1 MQILGGIGYTNVYP
15 VERMLRDS
23 RLMSIWTGTNEIMSL
38 VIQHEWY
45 REFLSAGPVGRAA
58 EADAAEAERAEEKVF
73 E

>member
-1 MQILGGIGYTNVYP
+1 
-15 VERMLRDS
+15 
-23 RLMSIWTGTNEIMSL
+23 MSL